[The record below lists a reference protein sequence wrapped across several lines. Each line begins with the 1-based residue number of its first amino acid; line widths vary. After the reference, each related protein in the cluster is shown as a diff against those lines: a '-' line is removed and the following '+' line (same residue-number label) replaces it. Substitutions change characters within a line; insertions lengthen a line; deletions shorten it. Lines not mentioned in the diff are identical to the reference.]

1 MNGVFAHCTL
11 ALMISFRTVWI
22 RGVPAHLAFLLS
34 LLPDPAPPSDPRI
47 PAPSTGYPFF
57 TGSTSVSLTCV
68 SDTPGYPPASYTW
81 TRTAGG
87 RPGSG
92 GTLTFDTVTSD
103 LHNRTVSCRASNDF
117 TVDKDRPLVEASRR
131 LQVYC
136 EYRDRA
142 CGRWLLKNCIE
153 SVVHTAHLLTE
164 AFVPFI
170 RTLSAA

>member
-1 MNGVFAHCTL
+1 
-11 ALMISFRTVWI
+11 MILFRTVWI
-22 RGVPAHLAFLLS
+22 RRVLAHLVFS
-34 LLPDPAPPSDPRI
+34 LVSATWSSTAVWPPHSRPQHGLPVPRRHH
-47 PAPSTGYPFF
+47 
-57 TGSTSVSLTCV
+57 VSQPHLRQRH
-68 SDTPGYPPASYTW
+68 PGLPPASYTW

-87 RPGSG
+87 WPGSG

-142 CGRWLLKNCIE
+142 CDRWLLKNCIE

>member
-1 MNGVFAHCTL
+1 MLNEWSLFSL
-11 ALMISFRTVWI
+11 
-22 RGVPAHLAFLLS
+22 HLGFDDFIPYSLNESAESLLTWSFLLS
-34 LLPDPAPPSDPRI
+34 LLPGPAPPSDPRI
-47 PAPSTGYPFF
+47 PAPSTGYPFLA
-57 TGSTSVSLTCV
+57 GSTSVSLTCV
-68 SDTPGYPPASYTW
+68 SDTPGYPSASYTW

-142 CGRWLLKNCIE
+142 CGR
-153 SVVHTAHLLTE
+153 
-164 AFVPFI
+164 
-170 RTLSAA
+170 